1 MKGREY
7 PGDVIP
13 ELPNKVATLRL
24 VGNCRFQL
32 KALPFGMTFDAAQIE
47 AFAAIAREGS
57 LGRAA
62 QALNVTQPALSRMI
76 QRLERRLGARL
87 FERYSKGMMLT
98 DIGEAFLPHATL
110 LRTEAERAQEE
121 IDAMRGVAR
130 GVARIGVVASV
141 ACSTLPQAIDRVLV
155 SAPRLRFEI
164 LEGVWDVLSAALTK
178 REIDLAF
185 AADARETDEIVAVPL
200 GGWTD
205 TSCIVAAAN
214 HPLRQVQS
222 LAIADLAGARWALP
236 PRGAQPYRQLERLFA
251 EHGLGLPEITVETRS
266 ITMLK
271 SLVLS
276 SGFLA
281 WMAEPMFEAERRA
294 GLIDALPAA
303 GARVERRL
311 SAFRRRRGVL
321 PGPAALLLKELGA
334 IVAG

>member
-1 MKGREY
+1 
-7 PGDVIP
+7 
-13 ELPNKVATLRL
+13 
-24 VGNCRFQL
+24 
-32 KALPFGMTFDAAQIE
+32 MTFDAAQIE

-98 DIGEAFLPHATL
+98 DIGSAFLPHASL

-130 GVARIGVVASV
+130 GAARIGVVASV
-141 ACSTLPQAIDRVLV
+141 ACSTLPQAIDRVLA

-178 REIDLAF
+178 HEIDLAF
-185 AADARETDEIVAVPL
+185 AADALESDEIVAVPL
-200 GGWTD
+200 GEWSDMT
-205 TSCIVAAAN
+205 CIVAAAN
-214 HPLRQVQS
+214 HPLRRA
-222 LAIADLAGARWALP
+222 LTIADLAGARWALP
-236 PRGAQPYRQLERLFA
+236 PRGAPPYRQLERLFA
-251 EHGLGLPEITVETRS
+251 EHGLGMPEITVETRS

-303 GARVERRL
+303 GARVERTL

-321 PGPAALLLKELGA
+321 PGPAALLLREIGA